1 MKILLLRGGA
11 LGDLVLT
18 FPALEALADVAGEIE
33 FWGAFPHAGLVRFL
47 GIERISDLQGRD
59 ALWIFQRPIAS
70 PPRPLHFD
78 LAISYLYDAEGLIE
92 ANLRQAGVKEVVV
105 GPHHMQPGRHAS
117 DQLLEPVRSI
127 AMPEPMTGVR
137 RLAGRGQRTGDQVRA
152 KIRSQAGE
160 RHRPIALHPGS
171 GSAGKNWPI
180 DRWIEL
186 SGRLNDAG
194 ERLVLIAGE
203 ADDGPVER
211 FLSAARSLPVTLV
224 RNRPL
229 DEVVHVLADCRLLIG
244 QDSGISHLA
253 AWLGVPVVAL
263 FGLTDPEIWAPR
275 GADVKVLRAPN
286 GRMEALDVA
295 SVMHYAR
302 R

>member
-1 MKILLLRGGA
+1 MKILVLRGGA

-18 FPALEALADVAGEIE
+18 FPALEALGDVAGEIE
-33 FWGAFPHAGLVRFL
+33 FWGAFPHTALVRFL
-47 GIERISDLQGRD
+47 GIERIFDLQGLD
-59 ALWIFQRPIAS
+59 ALWIFQRPVAP
-70 PPRPLHFD
+70 PPRRLHFD
-78 LAISYLYDAEGLIE
+78 LAISYLYDPDGVIE

-105 GPHHMQPGRHAS
+105 GPNRMQPGRHAS
-117 DQLLEPVRSI
+117 DQLLEPVRNI
-127 AMPEPMTGVR
+127 AMPEPMSGVR
-137 RLAGRGQRTGDQVRA
+137 RLAGRDQRTGDQVRA
-152 KIRSQAGE
+152 KIQSRAGE
-160 RHRPIALHPGS
+160 RHRPIALDPGS
-171 GSAGKNWPI
+171 GSIGKNWPI

-211 FLSAARSLPVTLV
+211 FLSAVRSLPVILV

-229 DEVVHVLADCRLLIG
+229 DEVVHVLADCRLFIG
-244 QDSGISHLA
+244 HDSGISHLA

-263 FGLTDPEIWAPR
+263 FGSTDPGVWAPR

-286 GRMEALDVA
+286 ERMEALDVT
-295 SVMHYAR
+295 SVMHYVR